1 MKYLFVYNPFSRKG
15 LREKEMN
22 HIKERFKSDSVSFFK
37 TQGQGSITEYV
48 SKVGS
53 DFDCIISI
61 GGDGTLHE
69 TVCGIL
75 KLEKR
80 PKVGILPRGTM
91 NDVSKDLGYHQNLD
105 KSIDIIKKGN
115 TCLKHV
121 YSINDTHF
129 LYGLAIGRY
138 ACVSYNT
145 KNKRQFGKLSYYL
158 SCLKEYFKSKPVNIV
173 INQKELKVSQLFILN
188 TDYLAGYKMNKDND
202 LHMHVKYILAK
213 NRFIDTIHFYKFL
226 KSKGKKCVEEMVVD
240 SLQIESNDLAYTLD
254 GEKYVSS
261 NVSINPLYNHIEV
274 ICK

>member
-15 LREKEMN
+15 LSIKEIN
-22 HIKERFKSDSVSFFK
+22 HIKERFQTDQVSFFK

-53 DFDCIISI
+53 DFDFIISV

-91 NDVSKDLGYHQNLD
+91 NDVSKDLGYYSNLD

-121 YSINDTHF
+121 YSINDTYF

-145 KNKRQFGKLSYYL
+145 KNKRQFGKLSYYF
-158 SCLKEYFKSKPVNIV
+158 SCLKEYFKSKPTTIV
-173 INQKELKVSQLFILN
+173 INNQKLKISQLFILN
-188 TDYLAGYKMNKDND
+188 TAYLAGYKMNKDND
-202 LHMHVKYILAK
+202 MHIHVKYILSK
-213 NRFIDTIHFYKFL
+213 NRFIDTIHFYRFL
-226 KSKGKKCVEEMVVD
+226 KSRGKKCVEEMIVD
-240 SLQIESNDLAYTLD
+240 SIEIDSKDLAYTLD
-254 GEKYVSS
+254 GEKYISS
-261 NVSINPLYNHIEV
+261 KAYISLLYNHIEV